1 MEPLSVSSK
10 PALHLQVK
18 LQPVLYPSL
27 RQLVQ
32 LLPLD
37 YRRVLHRLQSEA
49 LRNPFLIDAQ
59 LGGRS
64 AETLLG
70 DISPDWYEPIAT
82 PETLQDHLES
92 QISVLPV
99 SQQQKLRTLLP
110 WIAPSGY
117 LEESPDVWARGTS
130 WTPLELAAMVPV
142 LQSLDPP
149 GVGARSLRECLLL
162 QSDPTDSLITHIIR
176 NYLDELATGLATSAG
191 LQPLL
196 HTLRH
201 DAPEFASISMSELQ
215 AAVRRIQA
223 LEPRP
228 GRNFSYAPV
237 ATVVPDLTVQPA
249 GGATDELWEVTLVRA
264 VESRFGL
271 NAEAIALLDTPLPPA
286 KRQQLEALFQQAQSL
301 LTALSQWQENL
312 LKVGQFLCDR
322 QQAFLRSR
330 NPLDLLPT
338 SQQLVAQAVSLSDAT
353 VSRIVRDRY
362 LLLNISPRQI
372 LPLSCLCPAAVVGGR
387 TPQQIQQVIQEL
399 IQAEPPHKPYSDA
412 QLVHLLKLRFGL
424 AIARRTVAKYRTQL
438 GIANAAQRRK
448 LTTTP

>member
-1 MEPLSVSSK
+1 MEPLILSSN

-37 YRRVLHRLQSEA
+37 YRRVLHRVQAET

-59 LGGRS
+59 FGGRS

-70 DISPDWYEPIAT
+70 DVSPDWYEPVAA
-82 PETLQDHLES
+82 PETLQGHLES
-92 QISVLPV
+92 QISDLPAAH
-99 SQQQKLRTLLP
+99 QQKLRALLP
-110 WIAPSGY
+110 WVAPSGY
-117 LEESPDVWARGTS
+117 LEESPTVWARGTS
-130 WTPLELAAMVPV
+130 WTASELDAMVPI

-162 QSDPTDSLITHIIR
+162 QCDPADSLVIYIIR
-176 NYLDELATGLATSAG
+176 NYLDELAAGLATPVG

-196 HTLRH
+196 HALRH
-201 DAPEFASISMSELQ
+201 DAPEFASISMSQLQ

-228 GRNFSYAPV
+228 GRNFSYAPI
-237 ATVVPDLTVQPA
+237 ATVVPDLTVQPVC
-249 GGATDELWEVTLVRA
+249 GAIDSPWEVTLMGA
-264 VESRFGL
+264 LESRFGL

-286 KRQQLEALFQQAQSL
+286 KRQQLEALFHQAQSL

-338 SQQLVAQAVSLSDAT
+338 PQQLVAQAVSLSDAT
-353 VSRIVRDRY
+353 VSRIVRDRH
-362 LLLNISPRQI
+362 LLLNTPPQQI
-372 LPLSCLCPAAVVGGR
+372 LPLSCLCPAAAVGGR
-387 TPQQIQQVIQEL
+387 TPQQIQQIIQEL
-399 IQAEPPHKPYSDA
+399 IQTEPPHKPYSDA
-412 QLVHLLKLRFGL
+412 QLAHLLKLRFGL

-438 GIANAAQRRK
+438 GITNAAQRRR
-448 LTTTP
+448 LTITP

>member
-1 MEPLSVSSK
+1 MT
-10 PALHLQVK
+10 Q
-18 LQPVLYPSL
+18 
-27 RQLVQ
+27 
-32 LLPLD
+32 
-37 YRRVLHRLQSEA
+37 
-49 LRNPFLIDAQ
+49 
-59 LGGRS
+59 
-64 AETLLG
+64 
-70 DISPDWYEPIAT
+70 
-82 PETLQDHLES
+82 
-92 QISVLPV
+92 
-99 SQQQKLRTLLP
+99 
-110 WIAPSGY
+110 
-117 LEESPDVWARGTS
+117 
-130 WTPLELAAMVPV
+130 
-142 LQSLDPP
+142 
-149 GVGARSLRECLLL
+149 
-162 QSDPTDSLITHIIR
+162 IIR
-176 NYLDELATGLATSAG
+176 NYLDELAAGLATSAG

-196 HTLRH
+196 RTLRH
-201 DAPEFASISMSELQ
+201 NSPELASLSMSELQ

-228 GRNFSYAPV
+228 GRNFSYSPI

-249 GGATDELWEVTLVRA
+249 GGSTDEPWEVALVRA

-271 NAEAIALLDTPLPPA
+271 NAEAIALLDTPLPPT

-362 LLLNISPRQI
+362 LLLNLSPQQI
-372 LPLSCLCPAAVVGGR
+372 LPLSCLCPAAAVGGR